1 LKKTAHVHDT
11 EKASEAK
18 SEEEYNIY
26 YADYSL
32 AAKANR
38 EAWVEVV
45 IARCEVAS
53 VSLIYHAILVYKF
66 YMILI

>member
-1 LKKTAHVHDT
+1 VHDT
-11 EKASEAK
+11 EEASEAK
-18 SEEEYNIY
+18 TEKEHNLY
-26 YADYSL
+26 YPDDSP
-32 AAKANR
+32 AAQANR
-38 EAWVEVV
+38 EAWVEEV